1 MIRLTSSQAARRAR
15 GGPVLPMRRVAAA
28 AIALPIGAAV
38 LAGCG
43 HLVMGAGPASAGAG
57 QAGTAASA
65 GTPTLAAA
73 ANAGCT
79 QAAPVVQSALGEL
92 TRLQHHAVT
101 PAQARSSLA
110 SEVTVL
116 ERLSRATP
124 DSVLQESLA
133 NAYDAFTA
141 FQAVM
146 QNPNAPAYSDTFFNL
161 LGTLSGFHRACS
173 VVDSEVA
180 DGTSG
185 GAAASAG
192 TTLTRS
198 ATAHDASWSLQV
210 TNKGTNAATAGFTD
224 VPSSVSPTLKGSE
237 QIGLWARAL
246 TGAPTVTVQV
256 RELVGDT
263 VIGTQQVTMKLDSTF
278 RFGYLTYQVRRPGT
292 SRLSVTVSAANLAP
306 NQAFLVDDVT
316 IVRD

>member
-1 MIRLTSSQAARRAR
+1 MIRRTSSQIARKAR
-15 GGPVLPMRRVAAA
+15 GGPASPMRRAAA
-28 AIALPIGAAV
+28 VVIALPISAAV

-43 HLVMGAGPASAGAG
+43 HLVVGAGPASAGAG
-57 QAGTAASA
+57 PGSAAASA
-65 GTPTLAAA
+65 ATANAAA
-73 ANAGCT
+73 ATNSGCA
-79 QAAPVVQSALGEL
+79 QAAPVVQSALSEL
-92 TRLQHHAVT
+92 TLLQHHAVT

-124 DSVLQESLA
+124 DSVLQQSLA

-146 QNPNAPAYSDTFFNL
+146 QNPNAPAYPDAFFNL
-161 LGTLSGFHRACS
+161 LGTLSGFQRACS

-180 DGTSG
+180 NGTSG
-185 GAAASAG
+185 GAAASVG

-210 TNKGTNAATAGFTD
+210 TNKGTDAATAGFTD
-224 VPSSVSPTLKGSE
+224 APSSVSPTLKGSE

-246 TGAPTVTVQV
+246 TGTPTVTLQV

-263 VIGTQQVTMKLDSTF
+263 VVGTQQVTMKLDPTF
-278 RFGYLTYQVRRPGT
+278 RFEYLTYQVRRPGA
-292 SRLSVTVSAANLAP
+292 SRLSVTVSAASLAP
-306 NQAFLVDDVT
+306 SQAFLVDDVT